1 LLIILFGII
10 GWIFCGFFIGGLIR
24 VRLFCLILLLV
35 GVRVRVIFD
44 RNFIIVSVEYLEIV
58 EAVVLIG

>member
-1 LLIILFGII
+1 
-10 GWIFCGFFIGGLIR
+10 
-24 VRLFCLILLLV
+24 LLV